1 MNGNGIVS
9 KIINNLIAFGI
20 SMPTNIVILILIC
33 IIMKCLFKAS
43 TKDCG
48 CLILVY
54 LVIGLFLGMCGIT
67 MQSFLAIGQWVAGV
81 IKALW

>member
-9 KIINNLIAFGI
+9 KIINNLIAFGL
-20 SMPTNIVILILIC
+20 SMPTNVVILILIC

-43 TKDCG
+43 TKDCIN
-48 CLILVY
+48 LIIAY
-54 LVIGLFLGMCGIT
+54 LVIGLILGMCGIT
-67 MQSFLAIGQWVAGV
+67 MPSFLALGQWAAGV